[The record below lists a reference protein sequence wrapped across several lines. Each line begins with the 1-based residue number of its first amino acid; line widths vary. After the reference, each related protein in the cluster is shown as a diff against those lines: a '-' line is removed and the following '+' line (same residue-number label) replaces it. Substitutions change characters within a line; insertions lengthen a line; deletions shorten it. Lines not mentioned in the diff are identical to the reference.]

1 MIAPILPWTARKQF
15 DFLIVALAVIAMSV
29 ILVPLLHQIQHK
41 FTPTQQ
47 EEASFYV

>member
-15 DFLIVALAVIAMSV
+15 DFFIVALAVIAMSV